1 MKIMNEN
8 GKTDKQKRSTKK
20 GLIKMSKKNKIG
32 TKKRIEVINLIQLRL
47 FLISK
52 LKFFKA

>member
-1 MKIMNEN
+1 MQNNAQKTTSN
-8 GKTDKQKRSTKK
+8 GKQTKK
-20 GLIKMSKKNKIG
+20 KTG